1 MCLGKSKMTSPEPK
15 YEDSQE
21 SQPLLVNDQE
31 ADNINDEDNQA
42 NRTLPEEIQQECIC
56 CTQGGINLGLLP
68 SKFFYFFFFA
78 GNGALIPYLV
88 LFFKQLGLDPSQVG
102 IVSGLKPF
110 ISFIFSP
117 IWGYIADKTRRT
129 RIIYVISLL
138 AYVGGYF
145 AYSLAPSNGL
155 CSKPGSNTSHTTH
168 HPFLFHMHKKR
179 RRSMLFDDGKSS
191 SNYKLYIQKTTSTV
205 HQKKSKIN
213 KQRSFLKN
221 ASMFSYKSQ
230 LPYLYTDV
238 TTSLM
243 GDPMFHMPS
252 SVAFFGLNDE
262 FLPTVDFN
270 NNNIAT
276 EDDVSEDDEESQVSK
291 SNNAMSSAKTWH
303 GSVHHSHAPWT
314 ICGAAKANSIDSLNL
329 DQVDEDTVSLK
340 GGTNKNVPIQKT
352 FFYLLIVTVTATLF
366 SCPLITFVDTA
377 TIRKLRETEDTHK
390 YGNQRM
396 WGSFG
401 WGVVAFTVGAIIS
414 ALPLCPGINSEVN
427 YIPAF
432 YIFAVFLVLAL
443 ISGWKLKFEDDSGD
457 EDYYREDRCIINQPS
472 RSQRVM
478 DGLKLMKSAVYFSFI
493 ATSFFIGVTMSIIKT
508 FLFWYLKDIGAPQ
521 ILFSIIAAVN
531 CISEVTVYFFASELI
546 KKLTHFG
553 VLYVALICYSLRLFY
568 YGLLTNPWFV
578 LAAEPLSGITTA
590 AAWAAMTSY
599 VGLNA
604 SPESVT
610 TLQGRVVIHLVVKL
624 QYIYQCCF
632 NAHVASKT

>member
-1 MCLGKSKMTSPEPK
+1 MCIGRSKMAPEEQSK
-15 YEDSQE
+15 DEN
-21 SQPLLVNDQE
+21 QPLLMNEDEEEE
-31 ADNINDEDNQA
+31 ADEIVEENPA
-42 NRTLPEEIQQECIC
+42 NRTLSEEIQQECIC
-56 CTQGGINLGLLP
+56 CTQGGINRGLLP

-88 LFFKQLGLDPSQVG
+88 LFFKQLGLNPSQVG

-117 IWGYIADKTRRT
+117 IWGYVADKTRRT
-129 RIIYVISLL
+129 RIIYIISLL

-145 AYSLAPSNGL
+145 SYSLAPSNDL
-155 CSKPGSNTSHTTH
+155 CNRTNSNSSHSTH
-168 HPFLFHMHKKR
+168 HPFLFHLHRKK
-179 RRSMLFDDGKSS
+179 RRSMLFDDGKSN
-191 SNYKLYIQKTTSTV
+191 SNYKLYIQKPSTTI
-205 HQKKSKIN
+205 QRKKNKIN
-213 KQRSFLKN
+213 NKDQKSFLKN

-238 TTSLM
+238 TTTLM

-262 FLPTVDFN
+262 FLPTVNFN
-270 NNNIAT
+270 DNIST
-276 EDDVSEDDEESQVSK
+276 DDDVGEDEESEIIK
-291 SNNAMSSAKTWH
+291 NYNAMSSAKTWH
-303 GSVHHSHAPWT
+303 GSVHHAHAPWT
-314 ICGAAKANSIDSLNL
+314 ACGAAKANSIDSLNL
-329 DQVDEDTVSLK
+329 DQTDEDNASAK
-340 GGTNKNVPIQKT
+340 GSKKVPIQRT

-377 TIRKLRETEDTHK
+377 TIRKLRETDDTHK

-443 ISGWKLKFEDDSGD
+443 ISGWKLKFEDDSDG
-457 EDYYREDRCIINQPS
+457 EDVTRDNRCFINQPS
-472 RSQRVM
+472 RSQRIM
-478 DGLKLMKSAVYFSFI
+478 DGLKLLKSAVYFSFI

-531 CISEVTVYFFASELI
+531 CISEVTVYLFASELI
-546 KKLTHFG
+546 KKLSHFG

-599 VGLNA
+599 VGVNA

-610 TLQGRVVIHLVVKL
+610 TLQGKM
-624 QYIYQCCF
+624 F
-632 NAHVASKT
+632 NSSGE